1 MAGGPPPCCCSAS
14 NVLHRSGTGQG
25 EGREACNTQQEKASR
40 FVDVGSKRAHH
51 EHGRVSRRESRE
63 RFCPAM
69 LMYHIS
75 KEISRAKTVSFWGL
89 RQDFAAPGLLTE
101 AGTNGKL
108 WAEMLNLPKECGQDE
123 EKFGGIAMTP
133 ENKKKYEEKKAI
145 ALNQKLQKMIF

>member
-1 MAGGPPPCCCSAS
+1 MNPFITCTDGRWAASLLLLCFQHPSPLRHRAG
-14 NVLHRSGTGQG
+14 R
-25 EGREACNTQQEKASR
+25 GREACNTQQEKASR

-133 ENKKKYEEKKAI
+133 ENK
-145 ALNQKLQKMIF
+145 